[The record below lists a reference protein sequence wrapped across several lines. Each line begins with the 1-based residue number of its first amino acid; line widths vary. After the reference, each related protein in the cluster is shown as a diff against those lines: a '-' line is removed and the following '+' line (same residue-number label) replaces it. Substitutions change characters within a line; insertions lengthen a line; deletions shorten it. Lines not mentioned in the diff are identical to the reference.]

1 MADVFRS
8 YTNQNHNLPELCNL
22 IKAGA
27 SFKLEEIDGKAALF
41 FAAKNDY
48 TGVVHRLKSKGLD
61 VDITDDEGKTAV
73 FYANQYNNVV
83 TLCELIRACA
93 MFELEEIDGKAAL
106 FYAAKNDFGDVI
118 VRLKAKG
125 LNVNLTDDEGKT
137 AVFYANQNH
146 NLFALC
152 ALIEKEATF
161 ELEEIDG
168 KAALFYAAKNDNPA
182 VVTFLNS
189 KGLDV
194 NLTDNAGK
202 TPVFYANQNRNLLT
216 LSLLIDAGAR
226 FELEEIDGRAALFSA
241 AEYDLG
247 DAIFSLRD
255 EGVDVNITDGEGK
268 TALFYAN
275 QNHCHY
281 ALTVL
286 IDAGARFE
294 LEEIDGRAALFS
306 AAEHDLGDAIFSLRT
321 KGLNV
326 NITDGEGKTAAFY
339 ANQGH
344 CLFALTVLIEA
355 GARFELEEIDGK
367 AVLFYAAKSDFFCAV
382 SLLDSKGL
390 GVNLTDDEGKT
401 AVFYANQDHRMNAL
415 CELISCGAKIDGID
429 IDVKSTLFHAAEKN
443 FLEILSPLSRA
454 GVDLNTADNEGKT
467 VVFYAQEDFLDELKE
482 FNEVLVN
489 KRDIKGRTALFY
501 AFRDRLPARIRCL
514 IEMGANCEL
523 KDYCNVNVLLFFV
536 EECILKD
543 VGALKSVS
551 DEFFQHPQQ
560 LKALTHAIFDAV
572 YCQAP
577 LLSIPCT
584 TSLPESYMIFKTE
597 NVLKALDFAREK
609 CLCYGESK
617 IENIDEISS
626 MIKSGEIDVQRLL
639 SLLNQLGA
647 NPDAADSGGN
657 TAVHYATILS
667 LLGRSQDASI
677 DTLKNLRKFGAS
689 LIAKNHDGQTPLQ
702 FLLSPGIWKL
712 ATEHNDCHCISMRS
726 LPEVCNILI
735 RNQCGNIDD
744 SESIFRRIIALIEP
758 GFQLK
763 KEASRKAVLQA
774 LVNILML
781 LSHEGEA
788 FHKAVNNTDEL
799 LNTPLHLWACITL
812 KSPEQ
817 YALFEEVMDKVLV
830 HLLRCGA
837 KLNRRNANDETPLH
851 LCKTC
856 TAAFLLLDFGA
867 TPNDLDS
874 FKCSPLLV
882 TFKDI
887 IALKRPHFFPP
898 NVAEKLNT
906 FWKDALRRR
915 LDPWLTD
922 KQGNSLLSVIIESGS
937 FAHAKALLEVA
948 CQENYATNDMKISL
962 LNVICQDKS
971 THTHWKSNLMDI
983 ILKSCTKSHLSLEK
997 PLRLCCENIVQLSQG
1012 SDPGQSEQNEEPNDD
1027 HEEPPSKKRK
1037 KDEST
1042 MNDDRTDSE
1051 DKLINDDL
1059 VHCKIAKQLISRGAD
1074 INISDASGI
1083 SCLDIAKDC
1092 QFLNDLLTKPVEIDS
1107 VPILIP
1113 WTSYSVKHRDV
1124 LSKVVRRQE
1133 CEIKKQIWY
1142 HRNHIASGS
1151 FGDIFVGVNE
1161 KDGREVAVKRIVK
1174 SRLQRPEDRR
1184 EIINLTALADCKQI
1198 VSYISFFE
1206 EIDFSYIILELMEGN
1221 LEDYLKSCRIDV
1233 TEATALCQD
1242 VVEGLNFLHQQK
1254 IVHRDLKPQNI
1265 LYKLHPE
1272 RRLKIADFGLSRANS
1287 STSTTVYGT
1296 GVGTRCWMAPEVL
1309 KPKNK
1314 DEIFVAGS
1322 DVFSCGLLL
1331 HYILSAQKHPFTP
1344 LDIESKGSPEETI
1357 KTEANIM
1364 NGEMKGWNN
1373 SIHPEASQLIK
1384 RMLESNLNE
1393 RPTAEEAKDHLLFWS
1408 NKKKIDFLKAVGNQK
1423 EFECPRVKRKLPLT
1437 KVETDMEKGFGA
1449 IVKHRSWN
1457 SSKHNSMPDIYKTMT
1472 KGRGRSRYDTS
1483 SVVELVRFIRNVYE
1497 HYRENTFNTTVG
1509 IEQLLFEDFVFLKNF
1524 PGLVMESY
1532 KAVTTHGWDKTRA
1545 DIECAVR
1552 NQDL

>member
-1 MADVFRS
+1 MAEVFTS

-61 VDITDDEGKTAV
+61 IDITDNEGKTAV
-73 FYANQYNNVV
+73 FYANQYSNVV
-83 TLCELIRACA
+83 ILCELIRACA
-93 MFELEEIDGKAAL
+93 MFELKEIDGKAAL

-152 ALIEKEATF
+152 ALIQKEATF

-182 VVTFLNS
+182 VVMLLDS

-202 TPVFYANQNRNLLT
+202 TPVFYANKNRNLFT
-216 LSLLIDAGAR
+216 LSLLIEAGAK

-247 DAIFSLRD
+247 DAIFSLR
-255 EGVDVNITDGEGK
+255 
-268 TALFYAN
+268 A
-275 QNHCHY
+275 
-281 ALTVL
+281 
-286 IDAGARFE
+286 
-294 LEEIDGRAALFS
+294 
-306 AAEHDLGDAIFSLRT
+306 

-339 ANQGH
+339 ANQDH

-367 AVLFYAAKSDFFCAV
+367 AVFFYAANNQYFRAV
-382 SLLDSKGL
+382 CLLASKGL
-390 GVNLTDDEGKT
+390 DVNLTDDEGKT
-401 AVFYANQDHRMNAL
+401 AVFYANQNHRMNAL

-429 IDVKSTLFHAAEKN
+429 IDVKSTLFHAAENN
-443 FLEILSPLSRA
+443 FPEILSSLSRA

-523 KDYCNVNVLLFFV
+523 KDYCNVNVLLLFV

-560 LKALTHAIFDAV
+560 LKALNHAIFDAV

-584 TSLPESYMIFKTE
+584 TSLPESYMIFKTK

-609 CLCYGESK
+609 FLCYGESK

-639 SLLNQLGA
+639 NLLNQLGA

-712 ATEHNDCHCISMRS
+712 ATEHNDCHCISMRF

-774 LVNILML
+774 LVDTLML

-817 YALFEEVMDKVLV
+817 YAWFGEVMQKVLV

-851 LCKTC
+851 LCKTW
-856 TAAFLLLDFGA
+856 TAAHLLLDFGA
-867 TPNDLDS
+867 NPNDLDS
-874 FKCSPLLV
+874 LGCSPLLV

-887 IALKRPHFFPP
+887 IALKRPHYFPP

-906 FWKDALRRR
+906 FWKDALRKR
-915 LDPWLTD
+915 LDPWIND
-922 KQGNSLLSVIIESGS
+922 KQGNSLLSVFIESGS
-937 FAHAKALLEVA
+937 FALAKALLEVA
-948 CQENYATNDMKISL
+948 CQENYATNDVKLSL

-971 THTHWKSNLMDI
+971 THTHWKSNLVDI
-983 ILKSCTKSHLSLEK
+983 ILKSCTKSHLSLEI
-997 PLRLCCENIVQLSQG
+997 PLRLCCGNIVQFIQG
-1012 SDPGQSEQNEEPNDD
+1012 SDPGQCEQNEEPNDNN
-1027 HEEPPSKKRK
+1027 EEPPSKKRK
-1037 KDEST
+1037 KDESI

-1092 QFLNDLLTKPVEIDS
+1092 QLLHDLLNKPVEIDS
-1107 VPILIP
+1107 VPVLIP
-1113 WTSYSVKHRDV
+1113 WTSFSVKHRDV
-1124 LSKVVRRQE
+1124 LAKVVRRQE
-1133 CEIKKQIWY
+1133 CEIKKQRSQRSHSLWLIWSY
-1142 HRNHIASGS
+1142 FCWG
-1151 FGDIFVGVNE
+1151 
-1161 KDGREVAVKRIVK
+1161 
-1174 SRLQRPEDRR
+1174 QR
-1184 EIINLTALADCKQI
+1184 K
-1198 VSYISFFE
+1198 
-1206 EIDFSYIILELMEGN
+1206 
-1221 LEDYLKSCRIDV
+1221 
-1233 TEATALCQD
+1233 
-1242 VVEGLNFLHQQK
+1242 
-1254 IVHRDLKPQNI
+1254 
-1265 LYKLHPE
+1265 
-1272 RRLKIADFGLSRANS
+1272 
-1287 STSTTVYGT
+1287 
-1296 GVGTRCWMAPEVL
+1296 
-1309 KPKNK
+1309 
-1314 DEIFVAGS
+1314 
-1322 DVFSCGLLL
+1322 
-1331 HYILSAQKHPFTP
+1331 
-1344 LDIESKGSPEETI
+1344 
-1357 KTEANIM
+1357 
-1364 NGEMKGWNN
+1364 
-1373 SIHPEASQLIK
+1373 
-1384 RMLESNLNE
+1384 
-1393 RPTAEEAKDHLLFWS
+1393 
-1408 NKKKIDFLKAVGNQK
+1408 
-1423 EFECPRVKRKLPLT
+1423 
-1437 KVETDMEKGFGA
+1437 
-1449 IVKHRSWN
+1449 
-1457 SSKHNSMPDIYKTMT
+1457 
-1472 KGRGRSRYDTS
+1472 
-1483 SVVELVRFIRNVYE
+1483 
-1497 HYRENTFNTTVG
+1497 
-1509 IEQLLFEDFVFLKNF
+1509 
-1524 PGLVMESY
+1524 
-1532 KAVTTHGWDKTRA
+1532 
-1545 DIECAVR
+1545 
-1552 NQDL
+1552 